1 MADLPY
7 TDGSNGNGITDAS
20 ELWLFLKKYPLALM
34 DQRYMIGYMP
44 LIKSDESVLHNV
56 RTMVVALINQGM
68 MCFVNGYLPLLMSE
82 DKVP

>member
-7 TDGSNGNGITDAS
+7 TDGSSGNGITDAS
-20 ELWLFLKKYPLALM
+20 ELLQYLEKYPVAMM

-44 LIKSDESVLHNV
+44 LIKSDESVLRNV
-56 RTMVVALINQGM
+56 RAMVVAMIDQGL
-68 MCFVNGYLPLLMSE
+68 MCFVTRYLPLLMSE